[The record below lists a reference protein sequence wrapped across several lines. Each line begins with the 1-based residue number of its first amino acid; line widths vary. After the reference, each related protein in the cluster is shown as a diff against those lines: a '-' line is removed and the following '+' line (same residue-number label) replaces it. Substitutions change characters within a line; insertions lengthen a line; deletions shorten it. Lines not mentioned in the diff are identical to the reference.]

1 LHDAGVE
8 VIAAEPDATGTI
20 DLAAALGLL
29 GTRGLTRLL
38 VEGGG
43 RLAAALLRAQLVDR
57 LVWFHAPLL
66 LGGDGIPAI
75 AALDMGA
82 LADMPRFER
91 VSSEIVGED
100 QVTVFRARR
109 P

>member
-1 LHDAGVE
+1 LSAVL
-8 VIAAEPDATGTI
+8 T
-20 DLAAALGLL
+20 LL

-43 RLAAALLRAQLVDR
+43 RLAAALLHAELVDR

-75 AALDMGA
+75 APLG
-82 LADMPRFER
+82 LGTLPDMPRFER
-91 VSSEIVGED
+91 LAAEVVGED
-100 QVTVFRARR
+100 GVTVFRARR
-109 P
+109 RAEEGAPEQT